1 MKSDDNWKE
10 TRLLAEDL
18 QNLIGLPS
26 KVTED
31 YLKIIENLLIHKFLE
46 VVMETDDFKG
56 KDCQIELPYLG
67 SLVISVDDKD
77 KLHVDFTVRN
87 IFYRKLKSAYYN
99 RESPLTEQLEKIL
112 GQELVQRFEEGGSI
126 LDEQSTDSTTE

>member
-31 YLKIIENLLIHKFLE
+31 YLKIIEINGLEPLLL
-46 VVMETDDFKG
+46 
-56 KDCQIELPYLG
+56 QIIY
-67 SLVISVDDKD
+67 I
-77 KLHVDFTVRN
+77 N
-87 IFYRKLKSAYYN
+87 M
-99 RESPLTEQLEKIL
+99 
-112 GQELVQRFEEGGSI
+112 
-126 LDEQSTDSTTE
+126 